1 MKSIIKMMTVVI
13 MLTTAITEVSAQG
26 FFKKITKAITDTT
39 PKTET
44 LTPENSEEN
53 AKRDSILKT
62 PLKFEVKKVIEFN
75 AEGDTIKNE
84 DGTVKVS
91 YRVVDENDKIYDPAV
106 VQQMVNVRLKA
117 YGKILAKVGGGAAL
131 GAVKGL
137 LSKNKKEALT
147 GAAVGAAAGLAFS
160 AKDIK
165 EIRGINKDL
174 KQLKTVLE
182 AYQTTFTEEGLPK
195 MADADLSNVNGIDF
209 TQCTETTK
217 LMAEVQSDLE
227 ESKNMDIPSL
237 DELSL

>member
-26 FFKKITKAITDTT
+26 FLKKMTKAITDTT

-106 VQQMVNVRLKA
+106 VQQW
-117 YGKILAKVGGGAAL
+117 
-131 GAVKGL
+131 
-137 LSKNKKEALT
+137 
-147 GAAVGAAAGLAFS
+147 
-160 AKDIK
+160 
-165 EIRGINKDL
+165 
-174 KQLKTVLE
+174 
-182 AYQTTFTEEGLPK
+182 
-195 MADADLSNVNGIDF
+195 
-209 TQCTETTK
+209 
-217 LMAEVQSDLE
+217 
-227 ESKNMDIPSL
+227 
-237 DELSL
+237 